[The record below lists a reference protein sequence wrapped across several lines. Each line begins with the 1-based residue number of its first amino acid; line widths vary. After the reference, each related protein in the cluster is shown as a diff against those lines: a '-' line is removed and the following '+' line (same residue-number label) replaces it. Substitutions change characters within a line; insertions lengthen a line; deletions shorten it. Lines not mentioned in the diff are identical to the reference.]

1 MKQSTGYNNS
11 EDDADETEDNSLSVV
26 HRFEEFGGERISI
39 LTRNITDAIQ
49 AIVLPIFPSQITTAV
64 PLLQL
69 YPHKLLLQY
78 LLRSEIC
85 SGNQY

>member
-26 HRFEEFGGERISI
+26 QRFEEFGGERISI
-39 LTRNITDAIQ
+39 LTRNISDAIQ
-49 AIVLPIFPSQITTAV
+49 AIVVPTFPSQIIAI
-64 PLLQL
+64 PLLRL